1 MRAGGLL
8 GAPCCHRS
16 FSLPSIAALVS
27 LVCVL
32 SVGHSGP
39 LLLPPNTTVAMAL
52 TQDPSADYAR
62 WPRAQ
67 DANGRV
73 YLYHGTDRV
82 WLWRRV
88 SAGTAGADGSAAGS
102 SYLHNVIT
110 NEVKWPQQL
119 SLADARDAGVAPTKP
134 VASLLPAATSRDP
147 SRPVGQVVNAEMG
160 AWAAR
165 VGAAVAGGSV
175 VPATEGKKP
184 STRGRS
190 RFADAA
196 AAQLVAAPASTLDAV
211 SSSLQAASSA
221 IERAK
226 GSISF
231 HAVFPSSAVPSIFP
245 AALVAYARRSL
256 GVARAT
262 AIRPL
267 SATGPIPTR
276 ASAERAVWREVL
288 HLASQAHR
296 DRSLHTTA
304 WAHLPPATGANFGAA
319 AALSPHANV
328 NAIADVLS
336 GGADGNGMLRG
347 AVATASAASPYPVYQ
362 APATA
367 ANGWGAWNGALPQD
381 VAAVDA
387 PASGDVA
394 AQYAYSVH
402 DAPVATQ
409 LAQRVLG
416 HNKRKL
422 ANSRT
427 LPPAKRTAA
436 RYWGNGGDGDEVSPP
451 GGGGVNG
458 TGTLFSASPRGPVTD
473 ARATLNAKRYGD
485 KTRFGGRAGSAASAL
500 VNLRTAAAAQPA
512 VVAATSSR
520 VRRLMDLT
528 DQYVGTAAAVR
539 FTREYALVPPNQT
552 SVFDA
557 DGGDDERSVAA
568 RGPVLIGRNMT
579 VEKDFLRLT
588 AEADASLVRPEAV
601 LRQALTL
608 VQQRYSAGDTD
619 YAWVCRQLK
628 SIRQDLLVQAI
639 ENDLTE
645 AACLTHAR
653 VALENS
659 DVGEFNQ
666 CLTRLVELAA
676 ARRRPLS
683 PELSGY
689 RLLYAAYS
697 GSALAVASLLAEMSP
712 ATRGSGPVLH
722 ARRVWRAL
730 TNRNAAAFF
739 GLYEDSPGMN
749 ASLMDLFAG
758 ALRADVLRS
767 WVAAYRPSLPLP
779 EVVARLGWR
788 YTHSGEDDQL
798 VAMARSYITDRGGQV
813 EDDKDRVGPAQVV
826 CGRGVIITP
835 DDTAARITCMAA
847 GQGGL

>member
-1 MRAGGLL
+1 
-8 GAPCCHRS
+8 
-16 FSLPSIAALVS
+16 
-27 LVCVL
+27 
-32 SVGHSGP
+32 
-39 LLLPPNTTVAMAL
+39 MAL
-52 TQDPSADYAR
+52 TRDPSTDYAR

-88 SAGTAGADGSAAGS
+88 STGTACAGGSAAGS

-119 SLADARDAGVAPTKP
+119 SLDDARDAGVAPT
-134 VASLLPAATSRDP
+134 VAATMA
-147 SRPVGQVVNAEMG
+147 VGS
-160 AWAAR
+160 
-165 VGAAVAGGSV
+165 VAGSSV
-175 VPATEGKKP
+175 TPARKTKQP

-190 RFADAA
+190 RFADAS
-196 AAQLVAAPASTLDAV
+196 VAHYADASASAPDVV
-211 SSSLQAASSA
+211 SSSLEAASSA

-256 GVARAT
+256 GMARAT
-262 AIRPL
+262 TVRVR

-296 DRSLHTTA
+296 EGSLHTTA
-304 WAHLPPATGANFGAA
+304 WAQLPSATGANFGAVA
-319 AALSPHANV
+319 TLSPHTNAS
-328 NAIADVLS
+328 AIADVLS
-336 GGADGNGMLRG
+336 GGANRNEAPGERG
-347 AVATASAASPYPVYQ
+347 ATLSAVSPYPVYQ
-362 APATA
+362 APATT
-367 ANGWGAWNGALPQD
+367 ANEWSAWNRALPQG
-381 VAAVDA
+381 VTASDA
-387 PASGDVA
+387 PASGDLVPS
-394 AQYAYSVH
+394 YAYSMH
-402 DAPVATQ
+402 DNPVTTQ
-409 LAQRVLG
+409 PIKRVLG
-416 HNKRKL
+416 HKKRK
-422 ANSRT
+422 AASSRT
-427 LPPAKRTAA
+427 LQPAKRATG
-436 RYWGNGGDGDEVSPP
+436 RYWDNGVGGDDVSPRD
-451 GGGGVNG
+451 GGGAPG
-458 TGTLFSASPRGPVTD
+458 TGTLDRTFASGSVTD

-485 KTRFGGRAGSAASAL
+485 KSRFGGRTGSAASAL
-500 VNLRTAAAAQPA
+500 VKLRTAAAAQPA
-512 VVAATSSR
+512 VVAASSSR
-520 VRRLMDLT
+520 VQRFLT
-528 DQYVGTAAAVR
+528 VSDQYVGTAAAVL
-539 FTREYALVPPNQT
+539 FTRDYALVPRNQT
-552 SVFDA
+552 SVFNT
-557 DGGDDERSVAA
+557 DGGDDERSAA
-568 RGPVLIGRNMT
+568 SRGPVLIGRNMT

-608 VQQRYSAGDTD
+608 VQERYSAGDTE

-645 AACLTHAR
+645 ATCLTHAR

-712 ATRGSGPVLH
+712 VMRRSGPVLH

-739 GLYEDSPGMN
+739 RLYEDSPGMN
-749 ASLMDLFAG
+749 ASLMDLFSG

-767 WVAAYRPSLPLP
+767 WVAAYRPSMPLP

-788 YTHSGEDDQL
+788 YTHSGENDQL
-798 VAMARSYITDRGGQV
+798 VAMARSYITDHGGKV
-813 EDDKDRVGPAQVV
+813 EDDKDGAGPAQMV
-826 CGRGVIITP
+826 CGRGVIISP

>member
-1 MRAGGLL
+1 
-8 GAPCCHRS
+8 
-16 FSLPSIAALVS
+16 
-27 LVCVL
+27 
-32 SVGHSGP
+32 
-39 LLLPPNTTVAMAL
+39 MAL
-52 TQDPSADYAR
+52 AQNPSADYAR

-88 SAGTAGADGSAAGS
+88 SAGTGGAGGAGS

-119 SLADARDAGVAPTKP
+119 SLSDARDAGVAPTKP
-134 VASLLPAATSRDP
+134 VGPPTPAATTLGP
-147 SRPVGQVVNAEMG
+147 SLPVDQAVNAGMG
-160 AWAAR
+160 EWASR
-165 VGAAVAGGSV
+165 VGAAVDGGSV
-175 VPATEGKKP
+175 IVAPSTESKKP
-184 STRGRS
+184 GTRGRS

-196 AAQLVAAPASTLDAV
+196 LAQRVDAPVSTPDAV
-211 SSSLQAASSA
+211 SYSLQAASSA

-231 HAVFPSSAVPSIFP
+231 HAVFPSSSVPSIFP

-256 GVARAT
+256 GAARAT
-262 AIRPL
+262 AIRPP
-267 SATGPIPTR
+267 SAIGPIPTR

-296 DRSLHTTA
+296 DGSLHTTA
-304 WAHLPPATGANFGAA
+304 WAQLPPATGANFGAT
-319 AALSPHANV
+319 AALSPHANA

-336 GGADGNGMLRG
+336 GGADRNGARGG
-347 AVATASAASPYPVYQ
+347 AVAAVSAASPYPVYQ
-362 APATA
+362 APATSA
-367 ANGWGAWNGALPQD
+367 SGWGAWSGALPQG
-381 VAAVDA
+381 VTAGDA
-387 PASGDVA
+387 PTSGGVG
-394 AQYAYSVH
+394 AQYAYSMH
-402 DAPVATQ
+402 DLPVAAQ
-409 LAQRVLG
+409 PAQRVLG
-416 HNKRKL
+416 NNKRKL

-427 LPPAKRTAA
+427 VPPAKRTAA
-436 RYWGNGGDGDEVSPP
+436 RYWDNGDGGDDSSLH
-451 GGGGVNG
+451 GGGGAYS
-458 TGTLFSASPRGPVTD
+458 TGTLNNTSAGGPVAD
-473 ARATLNAKRYGD
+473 ARSTLNAKRYGD
-485 KTRFGGRAGSAASAL
+485 KTRFGGRTGSAASAL
-500 VNLRTAAAAQPA
+500 VKLRTAAAAQPA
-512 VVAATSSR
+512 VVAATSNR
-520 VRRLMDLT
+520 VRRLMDLS
-528 DQYVGTAAAVR
+528 DQHVGTAAAVR
-539 FTREYALVPPNQT
+539 FTCQYALVPPNQT

-557 DGGDDERSVAA
+557 DGGDDERSMAA
-568 RGPVLIGRNMT
+568 RGPVLVGRNMT

-608 VQQRYSAGDTD
+608 VQQRYSAGDTE

-697 GSALAVASLLAEMSP
+697 GSALAVASLLAEMPP
-712 ATRGSGPVLH
+712 ATRSSGPVLH

-739 GLYEDSPGMN
+739 RLYEDSPGMN

-798 VAMARSYITDRGGQV
+798 VAMARSYITDRGGKV
-813 EDDKDRVGPAQVV
+813 EDDKDGAGPAQVV
-826 CGRGVIITP
+826 CGRGVTITP

>member
-1 MRAGGLL
+1 
-8 GAPCCHRS
+8 
-16 FSLPSIAALVS
+16 
-27 LVCVL
+27 
-32 SVGHSGP
+32 
-39 LLLPPNTTVAMAL
+39 MAL
-52 TQDPSADYAR
+52 TQDPSTDYAR

-88 SAGTAGADGSAAGS
+88 STGTACAGGSAASS

-119 SLADARDAGVAPTKP
+119 SLEDARDAGVAPTKA
-134 VASLLPAATSRDP
+134 VGSLLPAASSLDLSRTA
-147 SRPVGQVVNAEMG
+147 VQKVNAEVDAWTARMG
-160 AWAAR
+160 S
-165 VGAAVAGGSV
+165 AVASGSV
-175 VPATEGKKP
+175 ALGTEKKKS

-190 RFADAA
+190 RFADAST
-196 AAQLVAAPASTLDAV
+196 AQHVEASASAPDVV
-211 SSSLQAASSA
+211 SSSLEAASAA

-262 AIRPL
+262 TIRAPYG
-267 SATGPIPTR
+267 TGPTPTR

-296 DRSLHTTA
+296 DGSLHTTA
-304 WAHLPPATGANFGAA
+304 WAQLPPATGANFGAV
-319 AALSPHANV
+319 AALSPHANAK
-328 NAIADVLS
+328 AIADALS
-336 GGADGNGMLRG
+336 GGADRNEAPGDVIAAS
-347 AVATASAASPYPVYQ
+347 AVSPYLVYQVPATASKERGS
-362 APATA
+362 
-367 ANGWGAWNGALPQD
+367 WSGALPLS
-381 VAAVDA
+381 VTAGDA
-387 PASGDVA
+387 PASGGVA
-394 AQYAYSVH
+394 APHAHSMYEG
-402 DAPVATQ
+402 PATTQ
-409 LAQRVLG
+409 P
-416 HNKRKL
+416 NKRMLGQKKRKS

-427 LPPAKRTAA
+427 LPPAKRAAA
-436 RYWGNGGDGDEVSPP
+436 RYWDNGVGGDDVTPAADGRVH
-451 GGGGVNG
+451 G
-458 TGTLFSASPRGPVTD
+458 TDTLRSTTADGPVTD
-473 ARATLNAKRYGD
+473 TRATLDAKRYGD
-485 KTRFGGRAGSAASAL
+485 KTRFGGRTNRAASAL
-500 VNLRTAAAAQPA
+500 VKLRTAAAAQPA
-512 VVAATSSR
+512 VIAASSSR
-520 VRRLMDLT
+520 VQRLLELS
-528 DQYVGTAAAVR
+528 DQYVGTAAAVL
-539 FTREYALVPPNQT
+539 FTRDYALVPPNQT

-557 DGGDDERSVAA
+557 DGGDDDRSVAA
-568 RGPVLIGRNMT
+568 RGPVLVGRNMT

-608 VQQRYSAGDTD
+608 VQERYIAGDTE

-712 ATRGSGPVLH
+712 AMRRSGPVLH

-739 GLYEDSPGMN
+739 RLYEDSPGMN

-813 EDDKDRVGPAQVV
+813 DDDEDGAGPAQMV

>member
-1 MRAGGLL
+1 
-8 GAPCCHRS
+8 
-16 FSLPSIAALVS
+16 
-27 LVCVL
+27 
-32 SVGHSGP
+32 
-39 LLLPPNTTVAMAL
+39 MAL
-52 TQDPSADYAR
+52 AQNPSADYAQ

-88 SAGTAGADGSAAGS
+88 SAGTAGAGGAGS

-119 SLADARDAGVAPTKP
+119 SLSDARDAGVAPIKP
-134 VASLLPAATSRDP
+134 VAPPPPAAISLDP
-147 SRPVGQVVNAEMG
+147 SRPVNQTVNAGMG
-160 AWAAR
+160 AWASR
-165 VGAAVAGGSV
+165 VGAAVGGGSV
-175 VPATEGKKP
+175 IVAPSTEGKKP
-184 STRGRS
+184 GTRART

-196 AAQLVAAPASTLDAV
+196 SAQRVDAPASTLDAV
-211 SSSLQAASSA
+211 SYSLQAASSA

-231 HAVFPSSAVPSIFP
+231 HAVFPSSSVPSNFP

-262 AIRPL
+262 AIRPP
-267 SATGPIPTR
+267 SATGPVPTR

-296 DRSLHTTA
+296 DGSLHTTA
-304 WAHLPPATGANFGAA
+304 WAQLPPATGANFGAT
-319 AALSPHANV
+319 AALSPHANA

-336 GGADGNGMLRG
+336 GGADRNGAPGG
-347 AVATASAASPYPVYQ
+347 AVAAVSAVSPYPVYQ
-362 APATA
+362 AQATTA
-367 ANGWGAWNGALPQD
+367 SGWGAWSGALPQG
-381 VAAVDA
+381 VSAGDA
-387 PASGDVA
+387 PTGGGVGT
-394 AQYAYSVH
+394 QYAYSIH
-402 DAPVATQ
+402 DVRFAAQPT
-409 LAQRVLG
+409 QRVLG
-416 HNKRKL
+416 NKRNL
-422 ANSRT
+422 TNSGA

-436 RYWGNGGDGDEVSPP
+436 RYWDNGGDGDVALPH
-451 GGGGVNG
+451 GGGGAYS
-458 TGTLFSASPRGPVTD
+458 TGTVYNTSTGGPVAD
-473 ARATLNAKRYGD
+473 ARATLNSKRYGD
-485 KTRFGGRAGSAASAL
+485 KTRFGGRTGSAASAFVKL
-500 VNLRTAAAAQPA
+500 HTAAAAQPA

-520 VRRLMDLT
+520 VRRLLDLS
-528 DQYVGTAAAVR
+528 DQHVGTAAAVR
-539 FTREYALVPPNQT
+539 FTCEYALVPPNQT
-552 SVFDA
+552 SVFDV

-568 RGPVLIGRNMT
+568 RGPVLVGRNMT

-608 VQQRYSAGDTD
+608 VQQRYSAGDTE

-697 GSALAVASLLAEMSP
+697 GSALAVASLLAEMPP
-712 ATRGSGPVLH
+712 ATRNSGAVLH

-739 GLYEDSPGMN
+739 RLYEDSPGMN

-798 VAMARSYITDRGGQV
+798 VAMARSYITDHGGQV
-813 EDDKDRVGPAQVV
+813 EDGKNGAGPAQVL
-826 CGRGVIITP
+826 CGRGVTITP

>member
-1 MRAGGLL
+1 MRLVAAARCLYCGLL
-8 GAPCCHRS
+8 PL
-16 FSLPSIAALVS
+16 SLFLVALS
-27 LVCVL
+27 LGCNASVL
-32 SVGHSGP
+32 VP
-39 LLLPPNTTVAMAL
+39 ARTTGAMAL
-52 TQDPSADYAR
+52 AQDPSADYAR

-88 SAGTAGADGSAAGS
+88 SAGTPGAGGSAPGS

-134 VASLLPAATSRDP
+134 VAPLLPAAASLDTSRP
-147 SRPVGQVVNAEMG
+147 MGQAVNSEMG
-160 AWAAR
+160 TWAAR
-165 VGAAVAGGSV
+165 VGASVAGGGV
-175 VPATEGKKP
+175 TPATEDKKP

-190 RFADAA
+190 RFADASA
-196 AAQLVAAPASTLDAV
+196 ARRVDAPASPPDTV
-211 SSSLQAASSA
+211 SLSLQAASAA

-226 GSISF
+226 GSVSF

-256 GVARAT
+256 GAARAT
-262 AIRPL
+262 AMRPP

-296 DRSLHTTA
+296 DGSLHSTA
-304 WAHLPPATGANFGAA
+304 WAHLPPATGANFGASA
-319 AALSPHANV
+319 PLSPHANAK
-328 NAIADVLS
+328 AIADVLS
-336 GGADGNGMLRG
+336 GGADHHGVPVGV
-347 AVATASAASPYPVYQ
+347 VAAASTASPYRVYQ
-362 APATA
+362 VPAPVAS
-367 ANGWGAWNGALPQD
+367 GWGARNGARPQG
-381 VAAVDA
+381 VTAIDA
-387 PASGDVA
+387 PTDGGVA
-394 AQYAYSVH
+394 AQYVYSMH
-402 DAPVATQ
+402 DVPVATQ
-409 LAQRVLG
+409 PTRVLG

-422 ANSRT
+422 ANSRA
-427 LPPAKRTAA
+427 LPPSKRTPA
-436 RYWGNGGDGDEVSPP
+436 RFWDNGGDGDVASPPP
-451 GGGGVNG
+451 GGGGAYEA
-458 TGTLFSASPRGPVTD
+458 GTLYDTSASVPVTD

-485 KTRFGGRAGSAASAL
+485 KTRFGGRTGGAASAL

-520 VRRLMDLT
+520 VRRLMDLA
-528 DQYVGTAAAVR
+528 DKHVGAAMAVR

-552 SVFDA
+552 SVFDV

-568 RGPVLIGRNMT
+568 RGPVLVGRNMA

-608 VQQRYSAGDTD
+608 VQQRYSAGDTE

-739 GLYEDSPGMN
+739 RLYEDSPGMN

-798 VAMARSYITDRGGQV
+798 VAMARSYITDRGGLV
-813 EDDKDRVGPAQVV
+813 EDDKDGAGPAQVV
-826 CGRGVIITP
+826 CGRGVIISP

>member
-1 MRAGGLL
+1 
-8 GAPCCHRS
+8 
-16 FSLPSIAALVS
+16 
-27 LVCVL
+27 
-32 SVGHSGP
+32 
-39 LLLPPNTTVAMAL
+39 MAL
-52 TQDPSADYAR
+52 TQDPSADFAR

-88 SAGTAGADGSAAGS
+88 SAATPGAGGSAAGS

-134 VASLLPAATSRDP
+134 VSPLLRAATSLGS
-147 SRPVGQVVNAEMG
+147 SRPVSQSVNAEMG

-175 VPATEGKKP
+175 VPATDDKKP

-196 AAQLVAAPASTLDAV
+196 AARRVDAPTSSPDAV

-245 AALVAYARRSL
+245 AALVEYARRSL

-262 AIRPL
+262 AVRPPP
-267 SATGPIPTR
+267 ATGPIPTR

-296 DRSLHTTA
+296 DGSLHTTA

-319 AALSPHANV
+319 AVLSPRANA

-336 GGADGNGMLRG
+336 GGADQNMIPGG
-347 AVATASAASPYPVYQ
+347 AVAAASAASPYPVYQ
-362 APATA
+362 APVTA
-367 ANGWGAWNGALPQD
+367 VNGWGAWNGALRQSIT
-381 VAAVDA
+381 AVDA
-387 PASGDVA
+387 PSSGGVV
-394 AQYAYSVH
+394 AQYAYGVH

-409 LAQRVLG
+409 PAQRVLG

-436 RYWGNGGDGDEVSPP
+436 RYWDNGGDGDTTSPP
-451 GGGGVNG
+451 GGDDAYG
-458 TGTLFSASPRGPVTD
+458 TGPLHSTSASGPVTD

-485 KTRFGGRAGSAASAL
+485 KTRFGGRTGSAAAAL
-500 VNLRTAAAAQPA
+500 VNLRTAAGIQPA
-512 VVAATSSR
+512 VVAATSSC
-520 VRRLMDLT
+520 VRRLMDVS
-528 DQYVGTAAAVR
+528 DQHVGTAAAVR

-568 RGPVLIGRNMT
+568 RGPVLVGRNMS

-608 VQQRYSAGDTD
+608 VQQRYSAGDTE

-712 ATRGSGPVLH
+712 ATRCSGPVLH

-739 GLYEDSPGMN
+739 RLYEDSPGMN

-798 VAMARSYITDRGGQV
+798 VAMARSYITDRGGLV
-813 EDDKDRVGPAQVV
+813 EDDKGGAGQAQVV
-826 CGRGVIITP
+826 CGRGLTITP